1 MAEGKT
7 AVTVWDVPA
16 GKANSVLN
24 KLGNELGAQG
34 AEVLERL
41 DKDVYFRS
49 QVVEFLIGRHSC
61 SHHRNIDLH
70 IPD

>member
-1 MAEGKT
+1 MAET
-7 AVTVWDVPA
+7 SVAVTVWDVPA
-16 GKANSVLN
+16 GKVNSALS

-34 AEVLERL
+34 ASVIARL
-41 DKDVYFRS
+41 DKDAFFRQ

-61 SHHRNIDLH
+61 SHHRNVDLH